1 MSFISKSSDSSFE
14 SSIIP
19 NNSQSSITN
28 ETEDFSP
35 KSNNLFTTESE
46 KTIILDSTNIITK
59 PIVKKKKKLIRSNL
73 PPIFSK
79 HSENS
84 IIEKETNIEICNID
98 LLGADINTIDSVLC
112 CSELAPV
119 IEKEPLEKVD
129 ETNTF
134 IGLDNNEFSL
144 LTNEYEKE
152 TYEETKKRCVKIAK
166 QNVNNIVNQSKE
178 YVNKI
183 SEKIKEIREHIK
195 NKNLFK
201 IETLDHIK
209 EKIKMN
215 EQQYEEFK
223 NSVYSK
229 VKNKGDKKI
238 DISFKEMLEKHPD
251 VILYINQLKLL
262 DSSIIELETDLK
274 NIIVLFKNSVE
285 RIKELM
291 RENNTEIESR
301 IFKLLIKET
310 SNVKENFY
318 TKKVN
323 NDMLKDIIE
332 KIKNIKTQKIRKGNN
347 NRKTKRCLYL

>member
-1 MSFISKSSDSSFE
+1 M
-14 SSIIP
+14 
-19 NNSQSSITN
+19 
-28 ETEDFSP
+28 
-35 KSNNLFTTESE
+35 
-46 KTIILDSTNIITK
+46 
-59 PIVKKKKKLIRSNL
+59 VKLMRQ
-73 PPIFSK
+73 
-79 HSENS
+79 
-84 IIEKETNIEICNID
+84 
-98 LLGADINTIDSVLC
+98 LL
-112 CSELAPV
+112 
-119 IEKEPLEKVD
+119 
-129 ETNTF
+129 
-134 IGLDNNEFSL
+134 
-144 LTNEYEKE
+144 
-152 TYEETKKRCVKIAK
+152 
-166 QNVNNIVNQSKE
+166 
-178 YVNKI
+178 
-183 SEKIKEIREHIK
+183 

-251 VILYINQLKLL
+251 VIPYINQLKLL

-347 NRKTKRCLYL
+347 NRKTLKRSFYL